1 MVSPPLYWSP
11 KNSMRRTGHTYENSE
26 TISWNSGDNQNMNSF
41 SKHWEG
47 QDNLRKFRF
56 FEIPETTK
64 IFIFETFSSKSFR
77 QENIANT
84 LDLMGVL
91 VTNEPKVIMF
101 FRLNSTIQYC
111 YEFEVNTY
119 SLNVP
124 LKLIFE
130 FPLKL
135 LYNVYKEDT
144 SHLLFCEAK
153 EQNECMTCRLLR
165 TSLYGVPFYVSFL
178 VSTCRLPSYFTAPTS
193 RPIGL

>member
-1 MVSPPLYWSP
+1 MSGKPSTVLVSE
-11 KNSMRRTGHTYENSE
+11 KFNEKDRTY
-26 TISWNSGDNQNMNSF
+26 
-41 SKHWEG
+41 
-47 QDNLRKFRF
+47 LRKFRDYF
-56 FEIPETTK
+56 VKFRRQPKYEL
-64 IFIFETFSSKSFR
+64 IFETFSSKSFR

-124 LKLIFE
+124 LKLIF
-130 FPLKL
+130 LKL